1 MSNINCNTTVK
12 LGKLIFI
19 VLINSQKYVII
30 ATMKV
35 KEMEQQLFQIIKNTM
50 HKKDE
55 LLSTYASKNED
66 GLRLSKE
73 SQDIRP
79 NYFRDIDRIIYSL
92 SYTRYIDKTQVFS
105 HKENDHIS
113 KRMTHVQM
121 VSKIAR
127 TIGRA
132 LSLNED
138 LIEASALGHD
148 LGHPPF
154 GHTGEAILNK
164 ISLELGLGYFN
175 HNIQSVRTLL
185 EIENQGKG
193 SNLCL
198 QTLDAIMCHN
208 GEIELE
214 EYYPVSK
221 NIETF
226 LQEYTLS
233 YQDKNIIKSLRPMT
247 LEGCIVR
254 VSDIIA
260 YIGRDIEDAIRL
272 GIITKNDIPK
282 SIRNI
287 LGDNNRDIINTIIL
301 DIITNSYQKPYIK
314 ISKKIFSAI
323 KELKK
328 FNYENIYHK
337 ANTASDI
344 NQYEIMFRKL
354 IEVYYYQL
362 QNNKKEETI
371 YQSYINHMSKEYH
384 QKNSDYR
391 IIIDYIAGMTD
402 EYFKKQYEKYKNYQT
417 KKF

>member
-1 MSNINCNTTVK
+1 
-12 LGKLIFI
+12 
-19 VLINSQKYVII
+19 
-30 ATMKV
+30 
-35 KEMEQQLFQIIKNTM
+35 MEQKIFQEIKNTM
-50 HKKDE
+50 HKKDKF
-55 LLSTYASKNED
+55 LSPYASKNEE
-66 GLRLSKE
+66 GLRLNQE

-138 LIEASALGHD
+138 LIEAAALGHD

-185 EIENQGKG
+185 KIENQGKG

-208 GEIELE
+208 GEIELA

-221 NIETF
+221 DIETF
-226 LQEYTLS
+226 LQEYNLS
-233 YQDKNIIKSLRPMT
+233 YQDNNIIKKLRPMT

-260 YIGRDIEDAIRL
+260 YIGRDIEDTIRL
-272 GIITKNDIPK
+272 GIITKDDIPQNIK
-282 SIRNI
+282 NI

-314 ISKKIFSAI
+314 ISPNIFTAI

-328 FNYENIYHK
+328 FNYENIYYK
-337 ANTASDI
+337 ANTNEDI
-344 NQYEIMFRKL
+344 NQYEMMFRKL

-362 QNNKKEETI
+362 QNNKEEEII
-371 YQSYINHMSKEYH
+371 YQSYLNHMSKEYR
-384 QKNSDYR
+384 QNNSNYR

-402 EYFKKQYEKYKNYQT
+402 DYFKKQYEKYKNYQT
-417 KKF
+417 KSSKN

>member
-1 MSNINCNTTVK
+1 
-12 LGKLIFI
+12 
-19 VLINSQKYVII
+19 
-30 ATMKV
+30 
-35 KEMEQQLFQIIKNTM
+35 MEQKIFQEIKNTM
-50 HKKDE
+50 HKKDKF
-55 LLSTYASKNED
+55 LSPYASKNEE
-66 GLRLSKE
+66 GLRLNQE

-138 LIEASALGHD
+138 LIEAAALGHD

-185 EIENQGKG
+185 KIENQGKG

-208 GEIELE
+208 GEIELA

-221 NIETF
+221 DIETF
-226 LQEYTLS
+226 LQEYNLS
-233 YQDKNIIKSLRPMT
+233 YQDNNIIKKLRPMT

-272 GIITKNDIPK
+272 GIITKDDIPQNIK
-282 SIRNI
+282 NI
-287 LGDNNRDIINTIIL
+287 LGDNNRDIINAIIL

-314 ISKKIFSAI
+314 ISPNIFTAI

-328 FNYENIYHK
+328 FNYENIYYK
-337 ANTASDI
+337 ANTNEDI
-344 NQYEIMFRKL
+344 NQYEMMFRKL

-362 QNNKKEETI
+362 QNNKEEEII
-371 YQSYINHMSKEYH
+371 YQSYLNHMSKEYR
-384 QKNSDYR
+384 QNNSNYR

-402 EYFKKQYEKYKNYQT
+402 DYFKKQYEKYKNYQT
-417 KKF
+417 KSSKN

>member
-1 MSNINCNTTVK
+1 
-12 LGKLIFI
+12 
-19 VLINSQKYVII
+19 
-30 ATMKV
+30 
-35 KEMEQQLFQIIKNTM
+35 MEQKLFQEIKNTM

-55 LLSTYASKNED
+55 FLSPYASKNEE
-66 GLRLSKE
+66 GLRLNQE

-138 LIEASALGHD
+138 LIEAAALGHD

-185 EIENQGKG
+185 KIENQGKG

-208 GEIELE
+208 GEIELA

-221 NIETF
+221 DIETF
-226 LQEYTLS
+226 LQEYNLS
-233 YQDKNIIKSLRPMT
+233 YQDNNIIKKLRPMT

-272 GIITKNDIPK
+272 GIITKDDIPQ
-282 SIRNI
+282 NI
-287 LGDNNRDIINTIIL
+287 KNTLGDNNRDIINTITL

-314 ISKKIFSAI
+314 ISPNIFTAI

-328 FNYENIYHK
+328 FNYENIYYK
-337 ANTASDI
+337 ANTNEDI
-344 NQYEIMFRKL
+344 NQYEMMFRKL

-362 QNNKKEETI
+362 QNNKEEETI
-371 YQSYINHMSKEYH
+371 YQSYLNHMSKEYR
-384 QKNSDYR
+384 QNNSNYR

-402 EYFKKQYEKYKNYQT
+402 DYFKKQYEKYKNYQT
-417 KKF
+417 KSSKN

>member
-1 MSNINCNTTVK
+1 
-12 LGKLIFI
+12 
-19 VLINSQKYVII
+19 
-30 ATMKV
+30 
-35 KEMEQQLFQIIKNTM
+35 
-50 HKKDE
+50 
-55 LLSTYASKNED
+55 
-66 GLRLSKE
+66 
-73 SQDIRP
+73 
-79 NYFRDIDRIIYSL
+79 
-92 SYTRYIDKTQVFS
+92 
-105 HKENDHIS
+105 
-113 KRMTHVQM
+113 M

-138 LIEASALGHD
+138 LIEAAALGHD

-185 EIENQGKG
+185 KIENQGKG

-208 GEIELE
+208 GEIELA

-221 NIETF
+221 DIETF
-226 LQEYTLS
+226 LQEYNLS
-233 YQDKNIIKSLRPMT
+233 YQDNNIIKKLRPMT

-272 GIITKNDIPK
+272 GIITKDDIPQNIK
-282 SIRNI
+282 NI

-314 ISKKIFSAI
+314 ISPNIFTAI

-328 FNYENIYHK
+328 FNYENIYYK
-337 ANTASDI
+337 ANTNEDI
-344 NQYEIMFRKL
+344 NQYEMMFRKL

-362 QNNKKEETI
+362 QNNKEEETI
-371 YQSYINHMSKEYH
+371 YQSYLNHMSKEYR
-384 QKNSDYR
+384 QNNSNYR

-402 EYFKKQYEKYKNYQT
+402 DYFKKQYEKYKNYQT
-417 KKF
+417 KSSKN

>member
-1 MSNINCNTTVK
+1 
-12 LGKLIFI
+12 
-19 VLINSQKYVII
+19 
-30 ATMKV
+30 
-35 KEMEQQLFQIIKNTM
+35 MEQKIFQEIKNTM

-55 LLSTYASKNED
+55 FLSPYASKNEE
-66 GLRLSKE
+66 GLRLNQE

-138 LIEASALGHD
+138 LIEAAALGHD

-185 EIENQGKG
+185 KIENQGKG

-208 GEIELE
+208 GEIELA

-221 NIETF
+221 DIETF
-226 LQEYTLS
+226 LQEYNLS
-233 YQDKNIIKSLRPMT
+233 YQDNNIIKKLRPMT

-272 GIITKNDIPK
+272 GITTKDDIPQNIK
-282 SIRNI
+282 NI

-314 ISKKIFSAI
+314 ISPNIFTAI

-328 FNYENIYHK
+328 FNYENIYYK
-337 ANTASDI
+337 ANTNEDI
-344 NQYEIMFRKL
+344 NQYEMMFRKL
-354 IEVYYYQL
+354 IEVYCYQL
-362 QNNKKEETI
+362 QNNKEEETI
-371 YQSYINHMSKEYH
+371 YQSYLNHMSKEYR
-384 QKNSDYR
+384 QNNSNYR

-402 EYFKKQYEKYKNYQT
+402 DYFKKQYEKYKNYQT
-417 KKF
+417 KSSKN

>member
-1 MSNINCNTTVK
+1 
-12 LGKLIFI
+12 
-19 VLINSQKYVII
+19 
-30 ATMKV
+30 
-35 KEMEQQLFQIIKNTM
+35 MEQKLFQEIKNTM

-55 LLSTYASKNED
+55 FLSPYASKNEE
-66 GLRLSKE
+66 GLRLNQE

-138 LIEASALGHD
+138 LIEAAALGHD

-185 EIENQGKG
+185 KIENQGKG

-208 GEIELE
+208 GEIELA

-221 NIETF
+221 DIETF
-226 LQEYTLS
+226 LQEYNLS
-233 YQDKNIIKSLRPMT
+233 YQDNNIIKKLRPMT

-272 GIITKNDIPK
+272 GIITKDDIPQNIK
-282 SIRNI
+282 NI

-314 ISKKIFSAI
+314 ISPNIFTAI

-328 FNYENIYHK
+328 FNYENIYYK
-337 ANTASDI
+337 ANTSEDI
-344 NQYEIMFRKL
+344 TQYEMMFRKL

-362 QNNKKEETI
+362 QNNKEEEII
-371 YQSYINHMSKEYH
+371 YQSYLNHMSKEYR
-384 QKNSDYR
+384 QNNSNYR
-391 IIIDYIAGMTD
+391 IIIGYIAGMTD
-402 EYFKKQYEKYKNYQT
+402 DYFKKQYEKYKNYQT
-417 KKF
+417 KSSKN

>member
-1 MSNINCNTTVK
+1 MK
-12 LGKLIFI
+12 K
-19 VLINSQKYVII
+19 I
-30 ATMKV
+30 ANLKKIRYYCIMKTEIE
-35 KEMEQQLFQIIKNTM
+35 KNMNIKN
-50 HKKDE
+50 KYLSSFACKDSDAYRLKDE
-55 LLSTYASKNED
+55 
-66 GLRLSKE
+66 KE
-73 SQDIRP
+73 DIRTP
-79 NYFRDIDRIIYSL
+79 FFHDIDKILYTL

-138 LIEASALGHD
+138 LIEAAALGHD

-185 EIENQGKG
+185 KIENQGKG

-208 GEIELE
+208 GEIELA

-221 NIETF
+221 DIETF
-226 LQEYTLS
+226 LQEYNLS
-233 YQDKNIIKSLRPMT
+233 YQDNNIIKKLRPMT

-272 GIITKNDIPK
+272 GIITKDDIPQNIK
-282 SIRNI
+282 NI

-314 ISKKIFSAI
+314 ISPNIFTAI

-328 FNYENIYHK
+328 FNYENIYYK
-337 ANTASDI
+337 ANTSEDI
-344 NQYEIMFRKL
+344 TQYEMMFRKL
-354 IEVYYYQL
+354 IEVYCYQL
-362 QNNKKEETI
+362 QNNKEEETI
-371 YQSYINHMSKEYH
+371 YQSYLNHMSKEYR
-384 QKNSDYR
+384 QNNSNYR

-402 EYFKKQYEKYKNYQT
+402 DYFKKQYEKYKNYQT
-417 KKF
+417 KSSKN

>member
-1 MSNINCNTTVK
+1 
-12 LGKLIFI
+12 
-19 VLINSQKYVII
+19 
-30 ATMKV
+30 
-35 KEMEQQLFQIIKNTM
+35 MEQKLFQEIKNTM

-55 LLSTYASKNED
+55 FLSPYASKNEE
-66 GLRLSKE
+66 GLRLNQE

-185 EIENQGKG
+185 KIENQGKG

-208 GEIELE
+208 GEIELA

-221 NIETF
+221 DIETF
-226 LQEYTLS
+226 LQEYNLS
-233 YQDKNIIKSLRPMT
+233 YQDNNIIKKLRPMT

-272 GIITKNDIPK
+272 GIITKDDIPQNIK
-282 SIRNI
+282 NI

-314 ISKKIFSAI
+314 ISPNIFTAI

-328 FNYENIYHK
+328 FNYENIYYK
-337 ANTASDI
+337 ANTNEDI
-344 NQYEIMFRKL
+344 NQYEMMFRKL

-362 QNNKKEETI
+362 QNNKEEEII
-371 YQSYINHMSKEYH
+371 YQSYLNHMSKEYR
-384 QKNSDYR
+384 QNNSNYC

-402 EYFKKQYEKYKNYQT
+402 DYFKKQYEKYKNYQT
-417 KKF
+417 KSSKN

>member
-1 MSNINCNTTVK
+1 
-12 LGKLIFI
+12 
-19 VLINSQKYVII
+19 
-30 ATMKV
+30 
-35 KEMEQQLFQIIKNTM
+35 MEQKLFQEIKNTM

-55 LLSTYASKNED
+55 FLSPYASKNEE
-66 GLRLSKE
+66 GLRLNQE

-138 LIEASALGHD
+138 LIEAAALGHD

-185 EIENQGKG
+185 KIENQGKG

-208 GEIELE
+208 GEIELA

-221 NIETF
+221 DIETF
-226 LQEYTLS
+226 LQEYNLS
-233 YQDKNIIKSLRPMT
+233 YQDNNIIKKLRPMT

-272 GIITKNDIPK
+272 GIITKDDIPQNIK
-282 SIRNI
+282 NI

-314 ISKKIFSAI
+314 ISPNIFTAI

-328 FNYENIYHK
+328 FNYENIYYK
-337 ANTASDI
+337 ANTNEDI
-344 NQYEIMFRKL
+344 NQYEMMFRKL

-362 QNNKKEETI
+362 QNNKEEETI
-371 YQSYINHMSKEYH
+371 YQSYLNHMSKEYR
-384 QKNSDYR
+384 QNNSNYR

-402 EYFKKQYEKYKNYQT
+402 DYFKKQYEKYKNYQT
-417 KKF
+417 KSSKN

>member
-1 MSNINCNTTVK
+1 
-12 LGKLIFI
+12 
-19 VLINSQKYVII
+19 
-30 ATMKV
+30 
-35 KEMEQQLFQIIKNTM
+35 MEQKLFQEIKNTM

-55 LLSTYASKNED
+55 FLSPYASKNEE
-66 GLRLSKE
+66 GLRLNQE

-138 LIEASALGHD
+138 LIEAAALGHD

-185 EIENQGKG
+185 KIENQGKG

-208 GEIELE
+208 GEIELA

-221 NIETF
+221 DIETF
-226 LQEYTLS
+226 LQEYNLS
-233 YQDKNIIKSLRPMT
+233 YQDNNIIKKLRPMT

-272 GIITKNDIPK
+272 GIITKDDIPQNIK
-282 SIRNI
+282 NI

-314 ISKKIFSAI
+314 ISPNIFTAI

-328 FNYENIYHK
+328 FNYENIYYK
-337 ANTASDI
+337 ANTSEDI
-344 NQYEIMFRKL
+344 TQYEMMFRKL
-354 IEVYYYQL
+354 IEVYCYQL
-362 QNNKKEETI
+362 QNNKEEETI
-371 YQSYINHMSKEYH
+371 YQSYLNHMSKEYR
-384 QKNSDYR
+384 QNNSNYR
-391 IIIDYIAGMTD
+391 IIIDYIARMTD
-402 EYFKKQYEKYKNYQT
+402 DYFKKQYEKYKNYQT
-417 KKF
+417 KSSKN

>member
-1 MSNINCNTTVK
+1 
-12 LGKLIFI
+12 
-19 VLINSQKYVII
+19 
-30 ATMKV
+30 
-35 KEMEQQLFQIIKNTM
+35 MEQKLFQEIKNTM

-55 LLSTYASKNED
+55 FLSPYASKNEE
-66 GLRLSKE
+66 GLRLNQE

-185 EIENQGKG
+185 KIENQGKG

-208 GEIELE
+208 GEIELA

-221 NIETF
+221 DVETF
-226 LQEYTLS
+226 LQEYNLS
-233 YQDKNIIKSLRPMT
+233 YQDNNIIKKLRPMT

-272 GIITKNDIPK
+272 GIITKDDIPQNIK
-282 SIRNI
+282 KI

-314 ISKKIFSAI
+314 ISPNIFTAI

-328 FNYENIYHK
+328 FNYENIYYK
-337 ANTASDI
+337 ANTNEDI
-344 NQYEIMFRKL
+344 NQYEMMFRKL

-362 QNNKKEETI
+362 QNNKEEEII
-371 YQSYINHMSKEYH
+371 YQSYLNHMSKEYR
-384 QKNSDYR
+384 QNNSNYR

-402 EYFKKQYEKYKNYQT
+402 DYFKKQYEKYKNYQT
-417 KKF
+417 KSSKN

>member
-1 MSNINCNTTVK
+1 
-12 LGKLIFI
+12 
-19 VLINSQKYVII
+19 
-30 ATMKV
+30 
-35 KEMEQQLFQIIKNTM
+35 MEQKLFQEIKNTM

-55 LLSTYASKNED
+55 FLSPYASKNEE
-66 GLRLSKE
+66 GLRLNQE

-185 EIENQGKG
+185 KIENQGKG

-208 GEIELE
+208 GEIELA

-221 NIETF
+221 DIETF
-226 LQEYTLS
+226 LQEYNLS
-233 YQDKNIIKSLRPMT
+233 YQDNNIIKKLRPMT

-272 GIITKNDIPK
+272 GIIAKDDIPQNIK
-282 SIRNI
+282 NI

-314 ISKKIFSAI
+314 ISPNIFTAI

-328 FNYENIYHK
+328 FNYENIYYK
-337 ANTASDI
+337 ANTNEDI
-344 NQYEIMFRKL
+344 NQYEMMFRKL

-362 QNNKKEETI
+362 QNNKEEETI
-371 YQSYINHMSKEYH
+371 YQSYLNHMSKEYR
-384 QKNSDYR
+384 QNNSNYR

-402 EYFKKQYEKYKNYQT
+402 DYFKKQYEKYKNYQT
-417 KKF
+417 KSSKN

>member
-1 MSNINCNTTVK
+1 
-12 LGKLIFI
+12 
-19 VLINSQKYVII
+19 
-30 ATMKV
+30 
-35 KEMEQQLFQIIKNTM
+35 MEQKIFQEIKNTM
-50 HKKDE
+50 HKKDKF
-55 LLSTYASKNED
+55 LSPYASKNEE
-66 GLRLSKE
+66 GLRLNQE

-138 LIEASALGHD
+138 LIEAAALGHD

-185 EIENQGKG
+185 KIENQGKG

-208 GEIELE
+208 GEIELA

-221 NIETF
+221 DIETF
-226 LQEYTLS
+226 LQEYNLS
-233 YQDKNIIKSLRPMT
+233 YQDNNIIKKLRPMT

-272 GIITKNDIPK
+272 GIITKDDIPQNIK
-282 SIRNI
+282 NI

-314 ISKKIFSAI
+314 ISPNIFTAI

-328 FNYENIYHK
+328 FNYENIYYK
-337 ANTASDI
+337 ANTNEDI
-344 NQYEIMFRKL
+344 NQYEMMFRKL
-354 IEVYYYQL
+354 IEVYCYQL
-362 QNNKKEETI
+362 QNNKEEETI
-371 YQSYINHMSKEYH
+371 YQSYLNHMSKEYR
-384 QKNSDYR
+384 QNNSNYR

-402 EYFKKQYEKYKNYQT
+402 DYFKKQYEKYKNYQT
-417 KKF
+417 KSSKN

>member
-1 MSNINCNTTVK
+1 
-12 LGKLIFI
+12 
-19 VLINSQKYVII
+19 
-30 ATMKV
+30 
-35 KEMEQQLFQIIKNTM
+35 MEQKLFQEIKNTM
-50 HKKDE
+50 HKKDKF
-55 LLSTYASKNED
+55 LSPYASKNEE
-66 GLRLSKE
+66 GLRLNQE

-138 LIEASALGHD
+138 LIEAAALGHD

-185 EIENQGKG
+185 KIENQGKG

-208 GEIELE
+208 GEIELA

-221 NIETF
+221 DIETF
-226 LQEYTLS
+226 LQEYNLS
-233 YQDKNIIKSLRPMT
+233 YQDNNIIKKLRPMT

-272 GIITKNDIPK
+272 GIITKDDIPQNIK
-282 SIRNI
+282 NI

-314 ISKKIFSAI
+314 ISPNIFTAI

-328 FNYENIYHK
+328 FNYENIYYK
-337 ANTASDI
+337 ANTNEDI
-344 NQYEIMFRKL
+344 NQYEMMFRKL

-362 QNNKKEETI
+362 QNNKEEETI
-371 YQSYINHMSKEYH
+371 YQSYLNHMSKEYR
-384 QKNSDYR
+384 QNNSNYR

-402 EYFKKQYEKYKNYQT
+402 DYFKKQYEKYKNYQT
-417 KKF
+417 KSSKN

>member
-1 MSNINCNTTVK
+1 
-12 LGKLIFI
+12 
-19 VLINSQKYVII
+19 
-30 ATMKV
+30 
-35 KEMEQQLFQIIKNTM
+35 MEQKLFQEIKNTM
-50 HKKDE
+50 HKKDKF
-55 LLSTYASKNED
+55 LSPYASKNEE
-66 GLRLSKE
+66 GLRLNQE

-185 EIENQGKG
+185 KIENQGKG

-208 GEIELE
+208 GEIELA

-221 NIETF
+221 DIETF
-226 LQEYTLS
+226 LQEYNLS
-233 YQDKNIIKSLRPMT
+233 YQDNNIIKKLRPMT

-272 GIITKNDIPK
+272 GIITKDDIPQNIK
-282 SIRNI
+282 NI

-314 ISKKIFSAI
+314 ISPNIFTAI

-328 FNYENIYHK
+328 FNYENIYYK
-337 ANTASDI
+337 ANTNEDI
-344 NQYEIMFRKL
+344 NQYEMMFRKL

-362 QNNKKEETI
+362 QNNKEEEII
-371 YQSYINHMSKEYH
+371 YQSYLNHMSKEYR
-384 QKNSDYR
+384 QNNSNYR

-402 EYFKKQYEKYKNYQT
+402 DYFKKQYEKYKNYQT
-417 KKF
+417 KSSKN

>member
-1 MSNINCNTTVK
+1 
-12 LGKLIFI
+12 
-19 VLINSQKYVII
+19 
-30 ATMKV
+30 
-35 KEMEQQLFQIIKNTM
+35 MEQKLFQEIKNTM

-55 LLSTYASKNED
+55 FLSPYASKNEE
-66 GLRLSKE
+66 GLRLNQE

-138 LIEASALGHD
+138 LIEAAALGHD

-185 EIENQGKG
+185 KIENQGKG

-208 GEIELE
+208 GEIELA

-221 NIETF
+221 DIETF
-226 LQEYTLS
+226 LQEYNLS
-233 YQDKNIIKSLRPMT
+233 YQDNNIIKKLRPMT

-272 GIITKNDIPK
+272 GITTKDDIPQNIK
-282 SIRNI
+282 NI

-314 ISKKIFSAI
+314 ISPNIFTAI

-328 FNYENIYHK
+328 FNYENIYYK
-337 ANTASDI
+337 ANTNEDI
-344 NQYEIMFRKL
+344 NQYEMMFRKL
-354 IEVYYYQL
+354 IEVYCYQL
-362 QNNKKEETI
+362 QNNKEEETI
-371 YQSYINHMSKEYH
+371 YQSYLNHMSKEYR
-384 QKNSDYR
+384 QNNSNYR

-402 EYFKKQYEKYKNYQT
+402 DYFKKQYEKYKNYQT
-417 KKF
+417 KSSKN

>member
-1 MSNINCNTTVK
+1 
-12 LGKLIFI
+12 
-19 VLINSQKYVII
+19 
-30 ATMKV
+30 
-35 KEMEQQLFQIIKNTM
+35 MEQKLFQEIKNTM

-55 LLSTYASKNED
+55 FLSPYASKNEE
-66 GLRLSKE
+66 GLRLNQE

-138 LIEASALGHD
+138 LIEAAALGHD

-185 EIENQGKG
+185 KIENQGKG

-208 GEIELE
+208 GEIELA

-221 NIETF
+221 DIETF
-226 LQEYTLS
+226 LQEYNLS
-233 YQDKNIIKSLRPMT
+233 YQDNNIIKKLRPMT

-272 GIITKNDIPK
+272 GIITKDDIPQNIK
-282 SIRNI
+282 NI

-301 DIITNSYQKPYIK
+301 DIITNSYEKPYIK
-314 ISKKIFSAI
+314 ISPNIFTAI

-328 FNYENIYHK
+328 FNYENIYYK
-337 ANTASDI
+337 ANTNEDI
-344 NQYEIMFRKL
+344 NQYEMMFRKL

-362 QNNKKEETI
+362 QNNKEEETI
-371 YQSYINHMSKEYH
+371 YQSYLNHMSKEYR
-384 QKNSDYR
+384 QNNSNYR

-402 EYFKKQYEKYKNYQT
+402 DYFKKQYEKYKNYQT
-417 KKF
+417 KSSKN

>member
-1 MSNINCNTTVK
+1 
-12 LGKLIFI
+12 
-19 VLINSQKYVII
+19 
-30 ATMKV
+30 
-35 KEMEQQLFQIIKNTM
+35 MEQKIFQEIKNTM
-50 HKKDE
+50 HKKDKF
-55 LLSTYASKNED
+55 LSPYASKNEE
-66 GLRLSKE
+66 GLRLNQE

-138 LIEASALGHD
+138 LIEAAALGHD

-185 EIENQGKG
+185 KIENQGKG

-208 GEIELE
+208 GEIELA

-221 NIETF
+221 DIETF
-226 LQEYTLS
+226 LQEYNLS
-233 YQDKNIIKSLRPMT
+233 YQDNNIIKKLRPMT

-272 GIITKNDIPK
+272 EIITKDDIPQNIK
-282 SIRNI
+282 NI

-314 ISKKIFSAI
+314 ISPNIFTAI

-328 FNYENIYHK
+328 FNYENIYYK
-337 ANTASDI
+337 ANTNEDI
-344 NQYEIMFRKL
+344 NQYEMMFRKL

-362 QNNKKEETI
+362 QNNKEEETI
-371 YQSYINHMSKEYH
+371 YQSYLNHMSKEYR
-384 QKNSDYR
+384 QNNSNYR

-402 EYFKKQYEKYKNYQT
+402 DYFKKQYEKYKNYQT
-417 KKF
+417 KSSKN

>member
-1 MSNINCNTTVK
+1 
-12 LGKLIFI
+12 
-19 VLINSQKYVII
+19 
-30 ATMKV
+30 
-35 KEMEQQLFQIIKNTM
+35 MEQKLFQEIKNTM

-55 LLSTYASKNED
+55 FLSPYASKNEE
-66 GLRLSKE
+66 GLRLNQE

-138 LIEASALGHD
+138 LIEAAALGHD

-185 EIENQGKG
+185 KIENQGKG

-208 GEIELE
+208 GEIELA

-221 NIETF
+221 DIETF
-226 LQEYTLS
+226 LQEYNLS
-233 YQDKNIIKSLRPMT
+233 YQDNNIIKKLRPMT

-272 GIITKNDIPK
+272 GIIAKDDIPQNIK
-282 SIRNI
+282 NI

-314 ISKKIFSAI
+314 ISPNIFTAI

-328 FNYENIYHK
+328 FNYENIYYK
-337 ANTASDI
+337 ANTNEDI
-344 NQYEIMFRKL
+344 NQYEMMFRKL

-362 QNNKKEETI
+362 QNNKEEETI
-371 YQSYINHMSKEYH
+371 YQSYLNHMSKEYR
-384 QKNSDYR
+384 QNNSNYR

-402 EYFKKQYEKYKNYQT
+402 DYFKKQYEKYKNYQT
-417 KKF
+417 KSSKN

>member
-1 MSNINCNTTVK
+1 
-12 LGKLIFI
+12 
-19 VLINSQKYVII
+19 
-30 ATMKV
+30 
-35 KEMEQQLFQIIKNTM
+35 MEQKLFQEIKNTM

-55 LLSTYASKNED
+55 FLSPYASKNEE
-66 GLRLSKE
+66 GLRLNQE

-185 EIENQGKG
+185 KIENQGKG

-208 GEIELE
+208 GEIELA
-214 EYYPVSK
+214 EYYPISK
-221 NIETF
+221 DIETF
-226 LQEYTLS
+226 LQEYNLS
-233 YQDKNIIKSLRPMT
+233 YQDNNIIKKLRPMT

-272 GIITKNDIPK
+272 GIITKDDIPQNIK
-282 SIRNI
+282 NI

-314 ISKKIFSAI
+314 ISPNIFTAI

-328 FNYENIYHK
+328 FNYENIYYK
-337 ANTASDI
+337 ANTNEDI
-344 NQYEIMFRKL
+344 NQYEMMFRKL

-362 QNNKKEETI
+362 QNNKEEEII
-371 YQSYINHMSKEYH
+371 YQSYLNHMSKEYR
-384 QKNSDYR
+384 QNNSNYR

-402 EYFKKQYEKYKNYQT
+402 DYFKKQYEKYKNYQT
-417 KKF
+417 KSSKN

>member
-1 MSNINCNTTVK
+1 
-12 LGKLIFI
+12 
-19 VLINSQKYVII
+19 
-30 ATMKV
+30 
-35 KEMEQQLFQIIKNTM
+35 MEQKLFQEIKNTM
-50 HKKDE
+50 HKKDKF
-55 LLSTYASKNED
+55 LSPYASKNEE
-66 GLRLSKE
+66 GLRLNQE

-185 EIENQGKG
+185 KIENQGKG

-208 GEIELE
+208 GEIELA

-221 NIETF
+221 DIETF
-226 LQEYTLS
+226 LQEYNLS
-233 YQDKNIIKSLRPMT
+233 YQDNNIIKKLRPMT

-272 GIITKNDIPK
+272 GIITKDDIPQNIK
-282 SIRNI
+282 NI

-314 ISKKIFSAI
+314 ISPNIFTAI

-328 FNYENIYHK
+328 FNYENIYYK
-337 ANTASDI
+337 ANTNEDI
-344 NQYEIMFRKL
+344 NQYEMMFRKL

-362 QNNKKEETI
+362 QNNKEEETI
-371 YQSYINHMSKEYH
+371 YQSYLNHMSKEYR
-384 QKNSDYR
+384 QNNSNYR

-402 EYFKKQYEKYKNYQT
+402 DYFKKQYEKYKNYQT
-417 KKF
+417 KSSKN

>member
-1 MSNINCNTTVK
+1 
-12 LGKLIFI
+12 
-19 VLINSQKYVII
+19 
-30 ATMKV
+30 
-35 KEMEQQLFQIIKNTM
+35 MEQKIFQEIKNTM
-50 HKKDE
+50 HKKDKF
-55 LLSTYASKNED
+55 LSPYASKNEE
-66 GLRLSKE
+66 GLRLNQE

-138 LIEASALGHD
+138 LIEAAALGHD

-185 EIENQGKG
+185 KIENQGKG

-208 GEIELE
+208 GEIELA

-221 NIETF
+221 DIETF
-226 LQEYTLS
+226 LQEYNLS
-233 YQDKNIIKSLRPMT
+233 YQDNNIIKKLRPMT

-272 GIITKNDIPK
+272 GIITKDDIPQNIK
-282 SIRNI
+282 NI

-314 ISKKIFSAI
+314 ISPNIFTAI

-328 FNYENIYHK
+328 FNYENIYYK
-337 ANTASDI
+337 ANTNEDI
-344 NQYEIMFRKL
+344 NQYEMMFRKL
-354 IEVYYYQL
+354 IEVYCYQL
-362 QNNKKEETI
+362 QNNKEEEII
-371 YQSYINHMSKEYH
+371 YQSYLNHMSKEYR
-384 QKNSDYR
+384 QNNSNYR

-402 EYFKKQYEKYKNYQT
+402 DYFKKQYEKYKNYQT
-417 KKF
+417 KSSKN

>member
-1 MSNINCNTTVK
+1 
-12 LGKLIFI
+12 
-19 VLINSQKYVII
+19 
-30 ATMKV
+30 
-35 KEMEQQLFQIIKNTM
+35 MEQKLFQEIKNTM

-55 LLSTYASKNED
+55 FLSPYASKNEE
-66 GLRLSKE
+66 GLRLNQE

-185 EIENQGKG
+185 KIENQGKG

-208 GEIELE
+208 GEIELA

-221 NIETF
+221 DIETF
-226 LQEYTLS
+226 LQEYNLS
-233 YQDKNIIKSLRPMT
+233 YQDNNIIKKLRPMT

-272 GIITKNDIPK
+272 GIITKDDIPQNIK
-282 SIRNI
+282 NI

-314 ISKKIFSAI
+314 ISSNIFTAI

-328 FNYENIYHK
+328 FNYENIYYK
-337 ANTASDI
+337 ANTSEDI
-344 NQYEIMFRKL
+344 TQYEMMFRKL
-354 IEVYYYQL
+354 IEVYCYQL
-362 QNNKKEETI
+362 QNNKEEEII
-371 YQSYINHMSKEYH
+371 YQSYLNHMSKEYR
-384 QKNSDYR
+384 QNNSNYR

-402 EYFKKQYEKYKNYQT
+402 DYFKKQYEKYKNYQT
-417 KKF
+417 KSSKN

>member
-1 MSNINCNTTVK
+1 
-12 LGKLIFI
+12 
-19 VLINSQKYVII
+19 
-30 ATMKV
+30 
-35 KEMEQQLFQIIKNTM
+35 MEQKLFQEIKNTM
-50 HKKDE
+50 HKKDKF
-55 LLSTYASKNED
+55 LSPYASKNEE
-66 GLRLSKE
+66 GLRLNQE

-138 LIEASALGHD
+138 LIEAAALGHD

-185 EIENQGKG
+185 KIENQGKG

-208 GEIELE
+208 GEIELA

-221 NIETF
+221 DIETF
-226 LQEYTLS
+226 LQEYNLS
-233 YQDKNIIKSLRPMT
+233 YQDNNIIKKLRPMT

-272 GIITKNDIPK
+272 GIITKDDIPQNIK
-282 SIRNI
+282 NI

-314 ISKKIFSAI
+314 ISPNIFTAI

-328 FNYENIYHK
+328 FNYENIYYK
-337 ANTASDI
+337 ANTSEDI
-344 NQYEIMFRKL
+344 TQYEMMFRKL
-354 IEVYYYQL
+354 IEVYCYQL
-362 QNNKKEETI
+362 QNNKEEETI
-371 YQSYINHMSKEYH
+371 YQSYLNHMSKEYR
-384 QKNSDYR
+384 QNNSNYR

-402 EYFKKQYEKYKNYQT
+402 DYFKKQYEKYKNYQT
-417 KKF
+417 KSSKN

>member
-1 MSNINCNTTVK
+1 
-12 LGKLIFI
+12 
-19 VLINSQKYVII
+19 
-30 ATMKV
+30 
-35 KEMEQQLFQIIKNTM
+35 MEQKLFQEIKNTM

-55 LLSTYASKNED
+55 FLSPYASKNEE
-66 GLRLSKE
+66 GLRLNQE

-185 EIENQGKG
+185 KIENQGKG

-208 GEIELE
+208 GEIELA

-221 NIETF
+221 DIETF
-226 LQEYTLS
+226 LQEYNLS
-233 YQDKNIIKSLRPMT
+233 YQDNNIIKKLRPMT

-272 GIITKNDIPK
+272 GIITKDDIPQNIK
-282 SIRNI
+282 NI

-301 DIITNSYQKPYIK
+301 DIITNSYEKPYIK
-314 ISKKIFSAI
+314 ISPNIFTAI

-328 FNYENIYHK
+328 FNYENIYYK
-337 ANTASDI
+337 ANTSEDI
-344 NQYEIMFRKL
+344 TQYEMMFRKL
-354 IEVYYYQL
+354 IEVYCYQL
-362 QNNKKEETI
+362 QNNKEEETI
-371 YQSYINHMSKEYH
+371 YQSYLNHMSKEYR
-384 QKNSDYR
+384 QNNSNYR

-402 EYFKKQYEKYKNYQT
+402 DYFKKQYEKYKNYQT
-417 KKF
+417 KSSKN